1 MANGMTTAVCWTTE
15 CSEFRNLQTM
25 CDILETVNL
34 PDSVTDIGWSA
45 FEDCPELTS
54 ITFPAALTRLGPY
67 AFRKCGKLNT
77 VNYEGTIAQWAKVST
92 NFMWHDEVPATVVKC
107 SDGDA
112 DFH

>member
-1 MANGMTTAVCWTTE
+1 MTHL
-15 CSEFRNLQTM
+15 SESMFFG

-34 PDSVTDIGWSA
+34 SDSVTDIGWSA
-45 FEDCPELTS
+45 FEDCPELES
-54 ITFPAALTRLGPY
+54 ITFPAALNRIGPY

-92 NFMWHDEVPATVVKC
+92 NFMWHDEVPAEKVKC
-107 SDGDA
+107 SDGYA